1 MNAAQELE
9 GITGRLEAFSRQGD
23 SAEIVGPMSALRVS
37 AEEVGKSASGSWI
50 GYQALVYYEG
60 FVRPPPRAHFDQE
73 WGWKGI
79 AVGTTVGSWREYTH
93 EIVLGAIYKEAG
105 NPDLS
110 GAREFDD
117 AAKEAI
123 EECRS
128 ETLSIL
134 EIHAGDGQHLESL
147 RKKIKELST
156 WSREDIIN
164 ALAPRS
170 GKYIRDNVA
179 FDQGPRTPPH
189 IYVQAEIL
197 AMQRNQKVIADLRK
211 SVKQCA
217 SHVLRRQQAV
227 LPQKSNVGTKVF
239 IGHGHSTTWRELE
252 DFIKE
257 GLGLPTDEF
266 NREPTAGT
274 LTFDRLE
281 QMLNSAAVAFL
292 VMTAE
297 DEQKEG
303 KSHPRLN
310 VVHEAGL
317 FQGRLGPRRAI
328 ILMEDGCEEFSNIAG
343 LGQLRFRK
351 GDIRATF
358 REIEDVLEREGL
370 LGGRQRPTP

>member
-1 MNAAQELE
+1 
-9 GITGRLEAFSRQGD
+9 
-23 SAEIVGPMSALRVS
+23 
-37 AEEVGKSASGSWI
+37 
-50 GYQALVYYEG
+50 
-60 FVRPPPRAHFDQE
+60 
-73 WGWKGI
+73 
-79 AVGTTVGSWREYTH
+79 
-93 EIVLGAIYKEAG
+93 
-105 NPDLS
+105 
-110 GAREFDD
+110 
-117 AAKEAI
+117 
-123 EECRS
+123 
-128 ETLSIL
+128 
-134 EIHAGDGQHLESL
+134 
-147 RKKIKELST
+147 
-156 WSREDIIN
+156 
-164 ALAPRS
+164 
-170 GKYIRDNVA
+170 
-179 FDQGPRTPPH
+179 
-189 IYVQAEIL
+189 
-197 AMQRNQKVIADLRK
+197 MQRNQKVIADLRK